1 MPKSAHRICGFN
13 LWLIP
18 ISTQDLQLKT
28 PARRIEQFKAFT
40 PLYKITGRKLTD
52 TEQAEPLQKK
62 YQLKST

>member
-1 MPKSAHRICGFN
+1 MPKLGHQICGFN
-13 LWLIP
+13 LGLC
-18 ISTQDLQLKT
+18 STQDLQLKT

-40 PLYKITGRKLTD
+40 PFYKITGRKLTD